1 MPGRHASRSDDP
13 GPAGPG
19 HRQAAEQVGLTRSQL
34 VQEAVALYLKAVME
48 VRNGRRLAVIDRK
61 SKSAVVELTS
71 PALTQL
77 EWLATGETIDL
88 FPAAAERLA
97 ALVAKPPAP
106 TPALMQAV
114 RRRRCPR
121 RKS

>member
-1 MPGRHASRSDDP
+1 MRLEATIPDP
-13 GPAGPG
+13 QGE
-19 HRQAAEQVGLTRSQL
+19 AADKVAEELGLTRSQL

-61 SKSAVVELTS
+61 SKSAIIELTS

-88 FPAAAERLA
+88 SPAAAERLA
-97 ALVAKPPAP
+97 TLLAKPPAP
-106 TPALMQAV
+106 TPALKRAV
-114 RRRRCPR
+114 RRRR
-121 RKS
+121 